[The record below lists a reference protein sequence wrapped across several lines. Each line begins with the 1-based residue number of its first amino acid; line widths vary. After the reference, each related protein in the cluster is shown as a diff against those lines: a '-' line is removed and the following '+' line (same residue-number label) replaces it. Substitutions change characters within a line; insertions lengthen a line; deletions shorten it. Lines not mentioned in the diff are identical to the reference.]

1 VLLAVEAGLWPYY
14 HLTKIKKIE
23 NMTMSGIRP
32 YLHPAYRYRSF
43 IERRLTEIMDLCHVL
58 EPSDRVDIFTVV
70 THLRETKR
78 LFLQQHD
85 RQVDSSI

>member
-1 VLLAVEAGLWPYY
+1 LRGVAGLWPYY
-14 HLTKIKKIE
+14 HLTKIKEIE

-32 YLHPAYRYRSF
+32 HLHPAYRYRSF

-70 THLRETKR
+70 THLQETKR
-78 LFLQQHD
+78 LFLQQRD
-85 RQVDSSI
+85 TLSATT